1 MIIPTYNRKKFLK
14 KSITSVLEQTYDNFE
29 LIVVDD
35 GSSDGTDLLMTQF
48 KDKRIRFI
56 RQRNRGVSAA
66 RNAAVQ
72 AANGD
77 FYAFLDSDDR
87 WKKEKLENPAE
98 YIQKFPKIS
107 IFHTEEIWYRSG
119 KLLNQKKKHKKP
131 TGFVYTKAL
140 ALCVI
145 SISTA
150 VVKKQVFEKVGMFD
164 ETFEACEDYDFWLR
178 AANEYEVK
186 LIPETL
192 TIKDGGRGDQLS
204 SGVWGL
210 DRFRI
215 KALKKMLDSGDLT
228 PKNFEVT
235 LTEFRKKC
243 KIFAQG
249 AKKRDK
255 IEEAEFYIKLSSN
268 ILDKY

>member
-1 MIIPTYNRKKFLK
+1 MIIPTFNRKKFLT
-14 KSITSVLEQTYDNFE
+14 KSVTSVLEQTYDNFE

-35 GSSDGTDLLMTQF
+35 GSSDGTELLMAQF

-56 RQRNRGVSAA
+56 RQKNRGVSAA
-66 RNAAVQ
+66 RNAAMR

-87 WKKEKLENPAE
+87 WRKEKLENAAS
-98 YIQKFPKIS
+98 YIHKFPKIS
-107 IFHTEEIWYRSG
+107 IFHTEEIWYRAG
-119 KLLNQKKKHKKP
+119 KLLNQKKKHQKP

-150 VVKKQVFEKVGMFD
+150 IVKKQVFEKVGLFD
-164 ETFEACEDYDFWLR
+164 ETLEACEDYDFWLR
-178 AANEYEVK
+178 ATNKYEVK
-186 LIPETL
+186 LIPESL
-192 TIKDGGRGDQLS
+192 TIKDGGRRDQLS
-204 SGVWGL
+204 SSVWGL

-215 KALKKMLDSGDLT
+215 KALGKMLDSGDLT
-228 PKNFEVT
+228 PENFKAT

-243 KIFAQG
+243 KIFAKG
-249 AKKRDK
+249 AKKRGK
-255 IEEAEFYIKLSSN
+255 IKEAAAYIKLR
-268 ILDKY
+268 DKYTLPT